1 MTSDR
6 VNMFEENVPPNYII
20 SLFVDIQMILIIER
34 HVKEH
39 TLQEDSVIW
48 KIVKL

>member
-6 VNMFEENVPPNYII
+6 VNMFEENVSHNI
-20 SLFVDIQMILIIER
+20 SICGYTNDFDNRER